1 MTSTADLMY
10 QFYGIDKEGE
20 EAPPPDPTDI
30 DGNNFEAESYFQQL
44 VQKEN
49 LKTLVQKD
57 KTIKSEIKVL
67 DTDLQNLVYDNYTKF
82 LEAEDSI
89 GRFSD
94 GLSSLSAKM
103 QDLQNKLKNVSKE
116 SSEIQADLKPNR
128 EKIQRLVG
136 INRLLERIDFIS
148 QLPVKLRAHAEIKE
162 YEAAVD
168 TWLKAEKVL
177 ETQTHFESFIHI
189 RDECKS
195 ILEDIKVKVK
205 AVMTNPATTPQK
217 AVSSAATLIK
227 LQQPVDDTSL
237 ELVKFRLHLELDKLE
252 DASSLPKETIPLL
265 DYLNEHIAGSVEEFI
280 TEYQKALQKYVPIK
294 NKASNQDKYI
304 SSFRKEL
311 YKRIIAVI
319 NEEELYKMNCEA
331 FASYITHFLEG
342 IGRIFTDN
350 QRESYTQSVMRTYVR
365 GRFNEI
371 VKQVVDQIQKAD
383 VTSEVDQA
391 FNDIITSF
399 KRSINM
405 LMGEFDTLT
414 RITADAKDH
423 IITETAK
430 MFSTM
435 EEEFNK
441 IDSRYALLTFGI
453 QHQFSEHTIPLVY
466 ELVSRF
472 DPKSPLLK
480 MRDMLCT
487 EAGKAAAA
495 SLQKFVD
502 MKRRNLSELIAQG
515 MTTTN
520 WLEART
526 PHDVSITGNLVT
538 QDLILIW
545 GQLDKIIGK
554 VRDGSVASSHSSAV
568 SSRAQFSHFS
578 THSGPNN
585 QMPLFHGLRDD
596 SVIQI
601 DRLFTNLNH
610 LHLSTPPE
618 FTAKSV
624 LTSIAMYVLKTL
636 LEYIRMD
643 TFSCAG
649 FNQMQVDCYF
659 IYMTICD
666 KIDQQ
671 SMFNT
676 MIEELLSSAAD
687 RAINPIPFKMV
698 VLSEIYTRSE
708 SKPSQKDLF

>member
-1 MTSTADLMY
+1 MTSTADLML
-10 QFYGIDKEGE
+10 QFYGIDKDGE
-20 EAPPPDPTDI
+20 EVKPPDPMDI
-30 DGNNFEAESYFQQL
+30 DGNAFEAEPYFRQL

-57 KTIKSEIKVL
+57 KIIKSEISTL
-67 DTDLQNLVYDNYTKF
+67 DTDLQSLVYDNYTKF
-82 LEAEDSI
+82 LLAEETIRSM
-89 GRFSD
+89 SD

-103 QDLQNKLKNVSKE
+103 QNVLDSLQSVSK
-116 SSEIQADLKPNR
+116 SSTEIQNDLNPNR

-148 QLPVKLRAHAEIKE
+148 QLPTKLRAHVDIKE
-162 YEAAVD
+162 YESAVD

-177 ETQTHFESFIHI
+177 ETQTHFESFVRI

-205 AVMTNPATTPQK
+205 AVMTNPETTPKQ
-217 AVSSAATLIK
+217 AVVSASTLLK
-227 LQQPVDDTSL
+227 LQLPVDDTIL
-237 ELVKFRLHLELDKLE
+237 ELVKFRLHLELEKLNDSE
-252 DASSLPKETIPLL
+252 KIPKDSFEILE
-265 DYLNEHIAGSVEEFI
+265 YMNENIAPSVMEFI
-280 TEYQKALQKYVPIK
+280 TTYQSLLQKYVPLKK
-294 NKASNQDKYI
+294 NSEQDKYI
-304 SSFRKEL
+304 ASFRKEL
-311 YKRIIAVI
+311 YKKITDSIS
-319 NEEELYKMNCEA
+319 EDDLYKMNCET
-331 FASYITHFLEG
+331 FASFLMKFTDG
-342 IGRIFTDN
+342 IGKIFTQN
-350 QRESYTQSVMRTYVR
+350 QMESYTQSILQKYIKQ
-365 GRFNEI
+365 RFAEI
-371 VKQVVDQIQKAD
+371 LGQVITEVTKAD

-391 FNDIITSF
+391 FTDIISNF
-399 KRSINM
+399 KRSVNL

-414 RITADAKDH
+414 RINPEAKD
-423 IITETAK
+423 IIISETSK
-430 MFSTM
+430 MFSSM

-441 IDSRYALLTFGI
+441 IDARYSLLTFGI
-453 QHQFSEHTIPLVY
+453 QHQFSEQTIPLVY

-480 MRDMLCT
+480 MKDMLCT
-487 EAGKAAAA
+487 EVGKSASK

-502 MKRRNLSELIAQG
+502 LKRAQLSELIAQG

-526 PHDVSITGNLVT
+526 PHDVSITSNLVI
-538 QDLILIW
+538 QDFILIW
-545 GQLDKIIGK
+545 GQLDKILGK
-554 VRDGSVASSHSSAV
+554 VRDGSVASSHSSAF
-568 SSRAQFSHFS
+568 SSRNTLSHFS
-578 THSGPNN
+578 THSGPSN

-610 LHLSTPPE
+610 LHLSSVPE
-618 FTAKSV
+618 FNSKSV

-636 LEYIRMD
+636 LEFIRMN

-649 FNQMQVDCYF
+649 FNQMQVDAYF

-671 SMFNT
+671 SLFNA
-676 MIEELLSSAAD
+676 MIEELMSSAAD
-687 RAINPIPFKMV
+687 RTINPIPFKMV

-708 SKPSQKDLF
+708 SKPVQKESI